1 MDTMHAIYHRR
12 AVRSYT
18 SAPVASQTLQ
28 TLLDAAV
35 QAPSAMNCQPWAFV
49 VVEDQAR
56 LDRFSAEAKRFVL
69 AGMTPGSPLE
79 RLRESLEDPG
89 FHLFYHAP
97 ALIVICARPGFGWA
111 ETDCALAAQNLMLA
125 ACAAGLGS
133 CWIGLAQGWLNQPEG
148 KRELGIPDDH
158 RVVAPI
164 IVGYPQ
170 AETPPVARKAP
181 EVLAW
186 R

>member
-1 MDTMHAIYHRR
+1 METMHAIYHRR

-18 SAPVASQTLQ
+18 GAPVSRETLQ
-28 TLLDAAV
+28 MLLDAAV
-35 QAPSAMNCQPWAFV
+35 QAPSAMNCQPWAFA

-56 LDRFSAEAKRFVL
+56 LARHSTEAKRFVV
-69 AGMTPGSPLE
+69 AGLTPTSPLE
-79 RLRESLEDPG
+79 RLRESLEDPD

-97 ALIVICARPGFGWA
+97 ALIVICARPGDQWA
-111 ETDCALAAQNLMLA
+111 QTDCALAAQNLMLA
-125 ACAAGLGS
+125 ACAGGLGS
-133 CWIGLAQGWLNQPEG
+133 CWIGLAQGWLNQPG
-148 KRELGIPDDH
+148 AKRELGIPDDH
-158 RVVAPI
+158 AVVAPI

-170 AETPPVARKAP
+170 GETPPVARKAP